1 MNNQGQNQSASALA
15 QELAH
20 VESQLQQIESQIE
33 NLLHRQQSLQ
43 DSRSRLQRLVAADA
57 RAPRVADWAAAS
69 FPWDTQVQTLL
80 QSVFNLN
87 SWRPL
92 QREIINATLQGRDA
106 LALLPA
112 GGGKSL
118 CYQLPALVDPQGHVT
133 LVVSPLLA
141 LIVDQ
146 VGHLQKLNISVSALT
161 SLSSKEELNQ
171 VLKSLDQADTT
182 PRLLYCTPERI
193 ASSKRF
199 IAKLE
204 KLYKG
209 NRLSRIAID
218 ESHCASAWGND
229 FRPDYRKLGVLR
241 QQFPNVPILALTA
254 TATASVCKDITSI
267 LQIDG
272 AEIFRNS
279 IDRPNL
285 FYEVKPKPATAT
297 ELLNDIASW
306 IKGNFPNG
314 ESGIVYC
321 LTRKDTESTAEE
333 LSQRGI
339 ACAAYHAD
347 LDPAVRMSCHTSWA
361 EGTLQVVVATIA
373 FGMGI
378 SKADVRFVVH
388 HTMSKSTENY
398 YQESGRAGRDGLPAT
413 CRLYYRFSD
422 YLRQAAVVSMETN
435 WAVHLLG
442 MLNYCASSG
451 ASGSGGGSGAGS
463 GSGGSAGG
471 CRRGIMCRHFAEA
484 PAPCDAMCDYCLRVK
499 NATTNNKSGG
509 SAGGSGGGGSTANGL
524 LPRIDVSEACKTA
537 IEVLKTWPATDKRAT
552 LTQLI
557 DKWIKTHP
565 CGGSGGGSGSGA
577 VAEETKINKK
587 KDKLSKD
594 ECERMVEVMVL
605 SDILRLDFGFTAYAT
620 NVYLKIGPA
629 ATSVVEG
636 RRKVE
641 MVVVPLSAGDS
652 GGSSSRIDVA
662 MKPGNTGTNF
672 NTSNAGAGGSNGGE
686 GSGKRRQVAAV
697 EAAAVAAEER
707 NKKSKPEPE
716 VVNILDD
723 TDDDD
728 FV

>member
-1 MNNQGQNQSASALA
+1 MQVQ
-15 QELAH
+15 
-20 VESQLQQIESQIE
+20 
-33 NLLHRQQSLQ
+33 NLLR
-43 DSRSRLQRLVAADA
+43 
-57 RAPRVADWAAAS
+57 
-69 FPWDTQVQTLL
+69 
-80 QSVFNLN
+80 SVFRLS

-118 CYQLPALVDPQGHVT
+118 CYQLPALVDPQGNVT
-133 LVVSPLLA
+133 VVVSPLLA

-146 VGHLQKLNISVSALT
+146 VAHLHKLNIPVSALT
-161 SLSSKEELNQ
+161 SLSPKEELNH

-199 IAKLE
+199 ISKLE
-204 KLYKG
+204 KLYKSG
-209 NRLSRIAID
+209 RLSRFAID
-218 ESHCASAWGND
+218 ESHCASSWGND
-229 FRPDYRKLGVLR
+229 FRPDYRKLGILR

-254 TATASVCKDITSI
+254 TATASVCEDVTTI

-285 FYEVKPKPATAT
+285 FYEVKPKPPTAV
-297 ELLNDIASW
+297 ELLDDIASW
-306 IKGNFPNG
+306 IKWNFPSG

-321 LTRKDTESTAEE
+321 LTRKDAESTAEE

-347 LDPAVRMSCHTSWA
+347 LDPSRRMSCHTSWSD
-361 EGTLQVVVATIA
+361 GSLQVIVATVA
-373 FGMGI
+373 FGMGV

-398 YQESGRAGRDGLPAT
+398 YQESGRAGRDGLPAH

-435 WAVHLLG
+435 WEQHLKS
-442 MLNYCASSG
+442 MLRYCAADAAAAAAKGANYHGRGRSG
-451 ASGSGGGSGAGS
+451 DSIL
-463 GSGGSAGG
+463 GG
-471 CRRGIMCRHFAEA
+471 CRRGVLCRHFAEA
-484 PAPCDAMCDYCLRVK
+484 PAPCPAMCDYCFRVSDS
-499 NATTNNKSGG
+499 TQ
-509 SAGGSGGGGSTANGL
+509 GGGGVGSSRVFNSDL
-524 LPRIDVSEACKTA
+524 LPKVDMSEACKTA

-557 DKWIKTHP
+557 EKWIKTHSSGNKIRDGD
-565 CGGSGGGSGSGA
+565 CVFGGDV
-577 VAEETKINKK
+577 VAASQKSKKLNK
-587 KDKLSKD
+587 DNLSKD
-594 ECERMVEVMVL
+594 ECERMVEGMVL
-605 SDILRLDFGFTAYAT
+605 HDILRLDFGFTAYGT
-620 NVYLKIGPA
+620 NVYLKIGPG
-629 ATSVVEG
+629 ATAVLEG

-641 MVVVPLSAGDS
+641 IAEVAVA
-652 GGSSSRIDVA
+652 GSSSGGGNGGGGNIDVA
-662 MKPGNTGTNF
+662 VKPGTDNTDKAD
-672 NTSNAGAGGSNGGE
+672 NAAVRGGNKILNGC
-686 GSGKRRQVAAV
+686 GKRSQLA
-697 EAAAVAAEER
+697 EAEASAAEQR
-707 NKKSKPEPE
+707 NKKIRQQQGEEEPE
-716 VVNILDD
+716 VVNLMDD
-723 TDDDD
+723 TDNDDD